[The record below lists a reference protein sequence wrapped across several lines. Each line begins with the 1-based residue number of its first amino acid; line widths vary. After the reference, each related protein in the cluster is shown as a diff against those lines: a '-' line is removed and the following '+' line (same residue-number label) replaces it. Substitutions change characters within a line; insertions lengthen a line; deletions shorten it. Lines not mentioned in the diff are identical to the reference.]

1 MTPDPRKRLAM
12 IMHPTGRL
20 TRSTE
25 IAATTPPTTGTDGWT
40 ITARAVPYNTTTE
53 IFPGL
58 TEEIRAGA
66 ITPIEQGPLLF
77 RDHDKPIGRITQM
90 RDEDDGL
97 VIDAVISDTPLGDET
112 RQLISDGVLTRMSI
126 GFRPAED
133 GLDIQERDDGSV
145 HVTVTRAELYEVSVV
160 AFPAYADTPITDQR
174 TAHTIERNPMATDAI
189 DALEDAIDTA
199 HTDIAALRDRIDGIE
214 TRDREAPAEH
224 PLAAYTSLGDYA
236 KRAPAGLRFRDA
248 VKSDASVQPPIWL
261 GRIQARMAAKQ
272 RVTNALTHTTNLPS
286 QGTSI
291 AYSVYKEDD
300 LKFESYT
307 EGTRVATGGMKD
319 EEKTATIES
328 FAGGTQITRKT
339 LTRADPAFISNLL
352 ERQAIK
358 CAKKIEAWNV
368 QLVREQILAVAAKQS
383 VGGLTKADAIT
394 ADSLRDTIID
404 AQQKFDDSDQYVIDG
419 LFLTWDLIKSI
430 AKLGEEK
437 RLLRWVGSDSA
448 VANEGKID
456 PTAPISLSL
465 YGVPVVPLPGET
477 LACFYDKRAIVVRDD
492 GEAPL
497 RLQQDQVLDLR
508 RDTAVYSECVHY
520 SPFPGALLPWTF
532 NQG

>member
-1 MTPDPRKRLAM
+1 MTGMRRRSADLTTAT
-12 IMHPTGRL
+12 PT
-20 TRSTE
+20 E
-25 IAATTPPTTGTDGWT
+25 TDDGAGWT
-40 ITARAVPYNTTTE
+40 ITARAVPYGQATE
-53 IFPGL
+53 IIPGW
-58 TEEIRAGA
+58 TEEIAPGALRASS
-66 ITPIEQGPLLF
+66 QGPLLF
-77 RDHDKPIGRITQM
+77 RDHEKPIGRITEM
-90 RDEDDGL
+90 RDDDGGL
-97 VIDAVISDTPLGDET
+97 EIEAVISNTPLGAET
-112 RQLISDGVLTRMSI
+112 RQLIADGVLSRMSI
-126 GFRPAED
+126 GFRPDPD
-133 GLDIQERDDGSV
+133 GFDVKRRADGTQ
-145 HVTVTRAELYEVSVV
+145 HTVIRSATLYEVSVV
-160 AFPAYADTPITDQR
+160 PFPAYDDTPITDQR
-174 TAHTIERNPMATDAI
+174 TAHTTERQTTVTDPI
-189 DALEDAIDTA
+189 DALEDAVNTA

-236 KRAPAGLRFRDA
+236 KRAPQGLNFRDA
-248 VKSDASVQPPIWL
+248 VKSTDSVQPPIWL

-272 RVTNALTHTTNLPS
+272 RVTNALTHTTNLPA

-300 LKFESYT
+300 LKAEAYT

-319 EEKTATIES
+319 EEKTATIEG

-339 LTRADPAFISNLL
+339 LTRADPAFVNNLL

-358 CAKKIEAWNV
+358 YAKKIEAWNV
-368 QLVREQILAVAAKQS
+368 QLVRESIVAAAAKQS

-465 YGVPVVPLPGET
+465 YGVPVVPLPGAT
-477 LACFYDKRAIVVRDD
+477 LACFYDRRAIVCQ
-492 GEAPL
+492 EAPGAPIT
-497 RLQQDQVLDLR
+497 LQQDQVLDLQ
-508 RDTAVYSECVHY
+508 RDIAVYGEAAHY
-520 SPFPGALLPWTF
+520 CQMPMALLPWTF
-532 NQG
+532 KTA